1 MWNFK
6 GTLWNS
12 TQNILPI
19 HWKIELLY
27 NIEILRALRFK
38 SSYVF
43 LKRPPGY
50 GLVLNRSQAI
60 IWSDVDL
67 IQCRAYASL
76 GLNELTTIWHHGTSS
91 ALVWTMIHWSLCW
104 CHMASLSWS
113 TLVKVMAKPSPD
125 SLLSIHYKRSVA
137 FTQWQQFLRKY
148 SWYQSLK
155 CVEDHT
161 FHRGHYINGLV
172 QDCSISKALAMEILQ
187 FCTKPLLSY

>member
-1 MWNFK
+1 MPPRLWLGAEQVPSHYLIRCGFDSMSCICITWPQWVNF
-6 GTLWNS
+6 L
-12 TQNILPI
+12 
-19 HWKIELLY
+19 
-27 NIEILRALRFK
+27 
-38 SSYVF
+38 V
-43 LKRPPGY
+43 PG
-50 GLVLNRSQAI
+50 N
-60 IWSDVDL
+60 
-67 IQCRAYASL
+67 
-76 GLNELTTIWHHGTSS
+76 TIWHHGTSS

-172 QDCSISKALAMEILQ
+172 QDCSISKALTMEILQ